1 MRKAILIITLMA
13 GLVTTAAAQ
22 DTKNKDHS
30 IYMEIGGASNFVGIN
45 YDARFKK
52 DSPWG
57 YRTGLNWCYSKSSSI
72 FGDSQSL
79 KGYTVPI
86 EVNYLLGKH
95 KSHLEL
101 GAGVNLG
108 IYNEHYIGYEI
119 IGKTDN
125 GGYEMIANKL
135 SHNTFGYFFY
145 GDIGYRHVSAKGFQ
159 FRTGICPSFNF
170 NDSHG
175 VSRGWFYPY
184 VSFGMAF

>member
-1 MRKAILIITLMA
+1 M
-13 GLVTTAAAQ
+13 
-22 DTKNKDHS
+22 
-30 IYMEIGGASNFVGIN
+30 YMEIGGASNFVGIN

-108 IYNEHYIGYEI
+108 IYNEHYIGYKI

-135 SHNTFGYFFY
+135 SHNTFGYFFLWRY
-145 GDIGYRHVSAKGFQ
+145 WISARICQGLSIPNRYLPFVQLQRFSWRKQRMVLSIRQ
-159 FRTGICPSFNF
+159 FWSGILTIPTII
-170 NDSHG
+170 
-175 VSRGWFYPY
+175 
-184 VSFGMAF
+184 